1 MSAFQQALAAVSTTQ
16 QQPGGSSMSIRG
28 TAAPSA
34 RGLASAL
41 RGIKKDGTPGMEVD
55 GASSSSSGRAAR
67 GGSGRGR
74 RVTIGADGTT
84 THDQVRLSRLRNIP
98 GID

>member
-1 MSAFQQALAAVSTTQ
+1 MSAFQQALAAASTTQ
-16 QQPGGSSMSIRG
+16 QQPGGSSSMSIRG

-55 GASSSSSGRAAR
+55 GASSSSGRAAR
-67 GGSGRGR
+67 GGSTRGR

-84 THDQVRLSRLRNIP
+84 THDQVCLSYNIP

>member
-1 MSAFQQALAAVSTTQ
+1 MSAFQQALAAASTAPQ

-28 TAAPSA
+28 TAPSG

-55 GASSSSSGRAAR
+55 GASSSSGKAAR

-84 THDQVRLSRLRNIP
+84 KHDQVRLSQSPISRE
-98 GID
+98 